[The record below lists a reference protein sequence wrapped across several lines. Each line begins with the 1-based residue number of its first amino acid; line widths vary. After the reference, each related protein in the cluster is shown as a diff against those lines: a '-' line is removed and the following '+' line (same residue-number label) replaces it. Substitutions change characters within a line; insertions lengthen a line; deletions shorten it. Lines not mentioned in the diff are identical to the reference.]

1 MYRMELSQKCSQHFQ
16 YSDFFK
22 CSNTWK
28 ITTPDNT
35 PLSADTY
42 SAIKQM
48 SQTILDPLVDNFGK
62 VTLTYGFCSAKLAS
76 QIKKNAQPTITPSLD
91 QHAGYELNSRGNRI
105 CKRDGF
111 ACDFIIPKESMRKVS
126 RWLIQNCDFDRLY
139 FYDDTRPIH
148 VSIAPENHRQIVIM
162 KPLASGKYIPR
173 VVKEENF

>member
-1 MYRMELSQKCSQHFQ
+1 MKPSDHCSQHFK
-16 YSDFFK
+16 YSDFFE

-28 ITTPDNT
+28 STSAVNLPQ
-35 PLSADTY
+35 SADTCI
-42 SAIKQM
+42 AIKQI
-48 SQTILDPLVDNFGK
+48 SQAILDPLVDKYGE
-62 VTLTYGFCSAKLAS
+62 VTLTYGFCSAKLAN